1 MPLETSVSTFPTTS
15 DFLSATSGVLD
26 QSGKSY
32 DSPRWLS
39 SGTGSLATS
48 SDAAYLQRSMW
59 EIADRLFLM
68 RPPEIASEMIEAVT
82 LFPACVDVSF
92 VGQPDVRQSVDE
104 NRSRARLISAL
115 HSSFEA
121 DPLEDGMYHPAEEI
135 IVEALHSEE
144 NLHVLEW
151 LRAVCLDAARP
162 SFAASVLRCL
172 GRQTEPGTNSWRAEL
187 VGAALAINDLEIRDA
202 AVQAVESWED
212 PELIDL
218 LESHS
223 EPVTWL
229 RDYIHDVIDDLRQ

>member
-1 MPLETSVSTFPTTS
+1 MLLETTVSTFPTTS
-15 DFLSATSGVLD
+15 DFLSDISGVLD

-32 DSPRWLS
+32 DSLRWLS

-48 SDAAYLQRSMW
+48 LDAAYLQRSMW
-59 EIADRLFLM
+59 EVADKLFLM
-68 RPPEIASEMIEAVT
+68 RPPEVASEIIEAVS

-92 VGQPDVRQSVDE
+92 VGQPYVHKQVDE
-104 NRSRARLISAL
+104 NRSRTRLISAL

-135 IVEALHSEE
+135 IIEALHSEE
-144 NLHVLEW
+144 NHLVLEW
-151 LRAVCLDAARP
+151 LRTECLDVARP

-187 VGAALAINDLEIRDA
+187 VGAALAIKDVEIRDA

-212 PELIDL
+212 PELLDL

-223 EPVTWL
+223 ESVTWL
-229 RDYIHDVIDDLRQ
+229 RDYIHDVFDDLRR